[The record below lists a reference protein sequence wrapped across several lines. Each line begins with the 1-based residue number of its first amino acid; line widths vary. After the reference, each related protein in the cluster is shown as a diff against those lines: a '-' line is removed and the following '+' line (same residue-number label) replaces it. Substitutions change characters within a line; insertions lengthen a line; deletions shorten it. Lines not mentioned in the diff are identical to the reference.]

1 MTKHND
7 RAAILSLILAAC
19 FIAPLFAAGQS
30 SAASDWPSVP
40 GSNESPWISDALSP
54 TIDDGLAI
62 KWSVIGTTSGM
73 SGWEVPSTAITVG
86 DYAYYYDLLAKKLLK
101 VNIEDGTEV
110 ASDDRTIVG
119 MYNVPLT
126 YANGKLFVPQYKAGV
141 VNVLIYDANT
151 MEKIGETPS
160 SNRLLKGNGMQGP
173 VTYYDGRIYLGT
185 YGGTAVGMDFACFTE
200 NGEYVWGMDGGSWGY
215 VMIPQFIEV
224 GDKTY
229 CVVAS
234 KGYGQA
240 GVTDGGST
248 VYVLDPATGQEYS
261 RVKISDEYVQG
272 GISSYEGRVYVAT
285 QNDVASVTHIHSYV
299 VGADGSLSDEK
310 VWTSSL
316 TGGTQS
322 VPVIYNDRIYLG
334 SGGATMGANRNI
346 EVISIGSDGSMTSVY
361 NIPIKTK
368 SSLSLTTAYATAE
381 NDYAVYLYCTP
392 YDGMDDNPEV
402 CIIKDSAHQ
411 TVAKYKEIELPGEGD
426 QYSFNS
432 VTISGQGYLLFKSD
446 VALWCVEAV
455 HETDPILRA
464 SSVSG
469 TVGDTVTVNVSIENN
484 PGILGSVLNVTYDPN
499 VLEVLSAK
507 AGNISSNVLFYAN
520 TEEPGKVKMS
530 WLPSE
535 GVYTDGSIMVIEF
548 KIKETT
554 AGSTS
559 ISIKDGG
566 TSDLDKNLISARIV
580 NGTVTI
586 ASTPPAENPSTDDDA
601 PKSNDDPL
609 LIAITLVAAIA
620 VIGAAFA
627 LFWKKKRNGG
637 MTQK

>member
-272 GISSYEGRVYVAT
+272 GISSYELPRKRRGHHGRQQEHRGHQHRQRRQHDLGIQYT
-285 QNDVASVTHIHSYV
+285 DQNEELA
-299 VGADGSLSDEK
+299 LSDHRLCHRRE
-310 VWTSSL
+310 
-316 TGGTQS
+316 
-322 VPVIYNDRIYLG
+322 
-334 SGGATMGANRNI
+334 
-346 EVISIGSDGSMTSVY
+346 
-361 NIPIKTK
+361 
-368 SSLSLTTAYATAE
+368 
-381 NDYAVYLYCTP
+381 
-392 YDGMDDNPEV
+392 
-402 CIIKDSAHQ
+402 
-411 TVAKYKEIELPGEGD
+411 
-426 QYSFNS
+426 
-432 VTISGQGYLLFKSD
+432 
-446 VALWCVEAV
+446 
-455 HETDPILRA
+455 
-464 SSVSG
+464 
-469 TVGDTVTVNVSIENN
+469 
-484 PGILGSVLNVTYDPN
+484 
-499 VLEVLSAK
+499 
-507 AGNISSNVLFYAN
+507 
-520 TEEPGKVKMS
+520 
-530 WLPSE
+530 
-535 GVYTDGSIMVIEF
+535 
-548 KIKETT
+548 
-554 AGSTS
+554 
-559 ISIKDGG
+559 
-566 TSDLDKNLISARIV
+566 
-580 NGTVTI
+580 
-586 ASTPPAENPSTDDDA
+586 
-601 PKSNDDPL
+601 
-609 LIAITLVAAIA
+609 
-620 VIGAAFA
+620 
-627 LFWKKKRNGG
+627 
-637 MTQK
+637 